1 MALAPFATAAH
12 SIGMTFH
19 WVDGGMW
26 IAVLLPLLWMLL
38 LALGVILLVRLVN
51 RGGPSQPP
59 QWGGPPQSPPQAGD
73 SAEEILRRRYAA
85 GEIDEE
91 EYRRRLDVLKR

>member
-1 MALAPFATAAH
+1 M
-12 SIGMTFH
+12 GMTFH

-26 IAVLLPLLWMLL
+26 VAVLLPLLWMLL

-59 QWGGPPQSPPQAGD
+59 QWGGPPQPPQGPVGD